1 MNFDIGYHVVGE
13 EALDDGDEFDE
24 EMSVVEFLRRVD
36 DMGDLPYDIAVFG
49 LDSYLRGAEDPE
61 EISEFIH
68 DILSERVNFLLANNP
83 RVQFVVDNV
92 EYWDE
97 PVLPDGDERI
107 GLNTIFR
114 GSLEQVGPGWYSS
127 NLNVTS

>member
-1 MNFDIGYHVVGE
+1 MNFDIGYHVVDA
-13 EALDDGDEFDE
+13 EALEDGDEFE
-24 EMSVVEFLRRVD
+24 ERMSVVEFLRRVD
-36 DMGDLPYDIAVFG
+36 DMSNLPYDIAVYG
-49 LDSYLRGAEDPE
+49 LDSYLLGAEDPE
-61 EISEFIH
+61 EISAFIH
-68 DILSERVNFLLANNP
+68 DILAERVNFLMTNNP

-92 EYWDE
+92 EYWNE

-107 GLNTIFR
+107 ELNTIFR

>member
-13 EALDDGDEFDE
+13 EALDDGDKFDE
-24 EMSVVEFLRRVD
+24 RMSVVEFLRCVD
-36 DMGDLPYDIAVFG
+36 DMDDLPYDIAVFG

-61 EISEFIH
+61 KVCEFIH
-68 DILSERVNFLLANNP
+68 NILSERVNFLLANNP

-97 PVLPDGDERI
+97 PKLPDGDEKI

-114 GSLEQVGPGWYSS
+114 GRLEQVGSGWYSS

>member
-13 EALDDGDEFDE
+13 EALDVGDEFDE
-24 EMSVVEFLRRVD
+24 RMSVVEFLRRVD

-97 PVLPDGDERI
+97 PVLLDGDERI
-107 GLNTIFR
+107 GLNRIFR

>member
-1 MNFDIGYHVVGE
+1 MNFDIGYHVVDEDAFEG
-13 EALDDGDEFDE
+13 DDEFE
-24 EMSVVEFLRRVD
+24 EGMSIVEFLRRVD
-36 DMGDLPYDIAVFG
+36 DMSDLPYDIAVYG
-49 LDSYLRGAEDPE
+49 LDSYLRGAENPE

-68 DILSERVNFLLANNP
+68 DILAERVNFLMTNNP

-97 PVLPDGDERI
+97 PVLPDGDDRI
-107 GLNTIFR
+107 ELNAIFR

>member
-97 PVLPDGDERI
+97 PVLPDDDERI

-114 GSLEQVGPGWYSS
+114 GSLKQVGPGWYSS

>member
-1 MNFDIGYHVVGE
+1 MNFDIGYHVVDE
-13 EALDDGDEFDE
+13 ETLEDGDRFE
-24 EMSVVEFLRRVD
+24 EKMSVVEFLRRVD
-36 DMGDLPYDIAVFG
+36 DMSDLPYDIAVYG

-68 DILSERVNFLLANNP
+68 DILAERVNFLMTNNP

-97 PVLPDGDERI
+97 PVLPDGADRI
-107 GLNTIFR
+107 ELNIIFR

>member
-13 EALDDGDEFDE
+13 EALDDSDEFE
-24 EMSVVEFLRRVD
+24 ERMSVVEFLRRVD
-36 DMGDLPYDIAVFG
+36 DMDDLPYDIAVVG
-49 LDSYLRGAEDPE
+49 LDNYLRGAEDPE

-97 PVLPDGDERI
+97 PVLPDDDERI
-107 GLNTIFR
+107 ELNTIFR
-114 GSLEQVGPGWYSS
+114 GSLEQMGPGWYSS

>member
-1 MNFDIGYHVVGE
+1 MNFDIGYHVVDE
-13 EALDDGDEFDE
+13 EALEDGNRFE
-24 EMSVVEFLRRVD
+24 EKMSVVEFLRRVD
-36 DMGDLPYDIAVFG
+36 DMSDLPYDIAVYG
-49 LDSYLRGAEDPE
+49 LDNYLRGAEYPE

-68 DILSERVNFLLANNP
+68 DILTERVNFLMTNNP

-97 PVLPDGDERI
+97 PVLPDSDDRI
-107 GLNTIFR
+107 KLNTIFR
-114 GSLEQVGPGWYSS
+114 GSLEQLGPGWYSS

>member
-1 MNFDIGYHVVGE
+1 MNFDIGYHIVNE
-13 EALDDGDEFDE
+13 EALEDGDRFE
-24 EMSVVEFLRRVD
+24 EKMSVVEFLRRVD
-36 DMGDLPYDIAVFG
+36 DMSDLSYDIAVYG
-49 LDSYLRGAEDPE
+49 LDSFLRAAENPE

-68 DILSERVNFLLANNP
+68 DILAERVNFLMTNNP
-83 RVQFVVDNV
+83 RVQFVVGNV

-97 PVLPDGDERI
+97 PVLPDGDDRI
-107 GLNTIFR
+107 ELNTIFS

>member
-1 MNFDIGYHVVGE
+1 MNFDIGYHVVDE
-13 EALDDGDEFDE
+13 EALEDGEEFE
-24 EMSVVEFLRRVD
+24 ERMSVVEFLRQVD
-36 DMGDLPYDIAVFG
+36 DMNDLPYDIAVYG

-68 DILSERVNFLLANNP
+68 DILAERVNFLMTNNP
-83 RVQFVVDNV
+83 RVQFVVDSV

-97 PVLPDGDERI
+97 PVIPDGDDRI

>member
-1 MNFDIGYHVVGE
+1 MNFDIGYHVVNE
-13 EALDDGDEFDE
+13 EALDDDDEFDE
-24 EMSVVEFLRRVD
+24 RMSIVEFLRRVD
-36 DMGDLPYDIAVFG
+36 EMDDLPYDIAVVG
-49 LDSYLRGAEDPE
+49 LDSYLRGAENSE

-68 DILSERVNFLLANNP
+68 DILSERVNFLMTNNP

-97 PVLPDGDERI
+97 PVLPDDDDRI
-107 GLNTIFR
+107 ELNTIFR
-114 GSLEQVGPGWYSS
+114 GSLEQMGPGWYSS

>member
-1 MNFDIGYHVVGE
+1 MNFDIGYHVVAE
-13 EALDDGDEFDE
+13 EALDDGEKFDDR
-24 EMSVVEFLRRVD
+24 MSIVEFLRRVD
-36 DMGDLPYDIAVFG
+36 EMGDLPYDIAVVG

-61 EISEFIH
+61 QISEFIH
-68 DILSERVNFLLANNP
+68 DILSERVNYLLTNNP

-97 PVLPDGDERI
+97 PVLPDGDDRI
-107 GLNTIFR
+107 GLDTIFR
-114 GSLEQVGPGWYSS
+114 GSLEQMGPGWYSS

>member
-1 MNFDIGYHVVGE
+1 
-13 EALDDGDEFDE
+13 
-24 EMSVVEFLRRVD
+24 
-36 DMGDLPYDIAVFG
+36 
-49 LDSYLRGAEDPE
+49 
-61 EISEFIH
+61 
-68 DILSERVNFLLANNP
+68 VNFLLANNP

-107 GLNTIFR
+107 ELNTIFR